1 MSRQDIL
8 KEAEKAIIDSDDV
21 AAVRTANKALEAN
34 IDPLDLIDNGY
45 AAGMRII
52 SDKFDRGEVFLPQI
66 MMAAKA
72 MTDAVA
78 ILEPKI
84 KESKGTIK
92 KGKIVIGTVEG
103 DIHEIGKNLVIT
115 MLTVSGLDVVDLG
128 RDCPVKEFIRAAKE
142 QEPDIIGASA
152 LMTTSM
158 PGHKGILEGLTQSGL
173 RDKVKF
179 IVGGAPVTPAWAK
192 KIGADGY
199 APNAK
204 EAAIMVKELLGVK

>member
-1 MSRQDIL
+1 MMD
-8 KEAEKAIIDSDDV
+8 AEKAIVNSDV
-21 AAVRTANKALEAN
+21 EAAVKVARRALEAN
-34 IDPLDLIDNGY
+34 IDPLDLIENGY

-52 SDKFDRGEVFLPQI
+52 GDKFDRGEVFLPQI

-78 ILEPKI
+78 VLEPKI
-84 KESKGTIK
+84 KGGKAAME
-92 KGKIVIGTVEG
+92 KGKVVIGTVEG

-115 MLTVSGLDVVDLG
+115 MLTVSGFKVIDLG

-142 QEPDIIGASA
+142 EKPDVVGASA

-158 PGHKGILEGLTQSGL
+158 PGHKAILEGLTQAEI

-204 EAAIMVKELLGVK
+204 EATILVKEILGAK